1 MKDFKTIVANAH
13 VNLRFGP
20 ETAMRLPEFL
30 KEFGYTKAG
39 LIFDVNLAKSEF
51 FSQVRTNLVAS
62 GLVAHQLEN
71 RVSSPTYPDLDDH
84 TDEFRSKD
92 IDCLL
97 AIGGGS
103 TLDLAKGISVLL
115 TNPGPGIIYRGVGKI
130 KNPGVPLILIPTTA
144 GTGSEVTP
152 NASFIDPQEKKQLGI
167 NTEFYHPKLVILD
180 PLLTI
185 SCPRSVTIGV
195 AMDAL
200 VHHALD
206 AFISGGW
213 KNPLG
218 SVFAK
223 EAFRLIF
230 NFLPKVLAE
239 PENLEARGNL
249 QLGAMFAGLALA
261 NHGGGSIAGAMS
273 YPVGVHFHI
282 HHGTAVAIFAL
293 ESIRFNIERGF
304 KGYADF
310 AELIDAEGKQVEFD
324 KSAFFYEKFSQ
335 FYAELEIP
343 LLSKFGIN
351 EKDLSVLAEEISA
364 MPVFKL
370 NPIPVF
376 KEDALKILKSRL

>member
-1 MKDFKTIVANAH
+1 MEDLKIIIANAH

-20 ETAMRLPEFL
+20 ETALRLPEFL
-30 KEFGYTKAG
+30 EEFGYAKVG
-39 LIFDVNLAKSEF
+39 FIFDANLTKSDF
-51 FSQVRTNLVAS
+51 FNRVKSNLVVS
-62 GLVAHQLEN
+62 ELLVHRLEN
-71 RVSSPTYPDLDDH
+71 RVSSPTYPDLDAC
-84 TDEFRSKD
+84 TNEFRPKD
-92 IDCLL
+92 IDCLI

-103 TLDLAKGISVLL
+103 TMDLAKGISVLL
-115 TNPGPGIIYRGVGKI
+115 TNSGPGISYRGVGKI
-130 KNPGVPLILIPTTA
+130 KNPGVPLVLVPTTA

-152 NASFIDPQEKKQLGI
+152 NASFVDPKEKKQLGI
-167 NTEFYHPKLVILD
+167 NTEFYHPKLVVLD
-180 PLLTI
+180 PMLTV

-200 VHHALD
+200 VHHAID
-206 AFISGGW
+206 AYISGGC

-230 NFLPKVLAE
+230 NFLPQVLAE

-282 HHGTAVAIFAL
+282 HHGTAVAMFAL
-293 ESIRFNIERGF
+293 GAIRFNIEKGF
-304 KGYADF
+304 GGYADF
-310 AELIDAEGKQVEFD
+310 ADLIDAGGQRVESD
-324 KSAFFYEKFSQ
+324 KSAFFYKKFSE
-335 FYAELEIP
+335 FYGALEIP
-343 LLSKFGIN
+343 QLSKFGVK
-351 EKDLSVLAEEISA
+351 EEDLPALAEEISV
-364 MPVFKL
+364 MPVFKS
-370 NPIPVF
+370 NPIPVS